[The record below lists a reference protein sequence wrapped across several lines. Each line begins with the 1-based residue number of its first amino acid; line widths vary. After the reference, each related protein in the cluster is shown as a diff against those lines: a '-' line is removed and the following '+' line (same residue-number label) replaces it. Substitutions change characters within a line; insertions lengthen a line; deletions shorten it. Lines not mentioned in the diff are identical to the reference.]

1 MGISS
6 FCTVTNKITVTIFTV
21 VGGVGALGFG
31 EALENR
37 VWPLVEGGEL
47 KGMEGADTPARACV
61 KGEERTQVGF
71 YRDVNVG
78 SMVNKQIKN
87 R

>member
-1 MGISS
+1 M
-6 FCTVTNKITVTIFTV
+6 
-21 VGGVGALGFG
+21 
-31 EALENR
+31 
-37 VWPLVEGGEL
+37 EGGEL

-61 KGEERTQVGF
+61 KEEERTQVGF
-71 YRDVNVG
+71 YRGVNVG